1 MSKCRHAG
9 SGCNYPE
16 GVCLGVCMSGYAPV
30 RFSNSAPIAPKPN
43 HTVRRVATVLSF
55 MCVGAVAAIYMHD
68 YTLTLERENDALRAL
83 NMQLLRDQITGLECQ
98 PRGEDSKVI
107 MQRIKGRLS
116 CETHTI
122 RKGI

>member
-1 MSKCRHAG
+1 MSKCQHAG

-16 GVCLGVCMSGYAPV
+16 GECAGICIASGPMNLTPRAP
-30 RFSNSAPIAPKPN
+30 APRPS
-43 HTVRRVATVLSF
+43 HTLRRVATVLF
-55 MCVGAVAAIYMHD
+55 FVAIGMCLTVLHHD
-68 YTLTLERENDALRAL
+68 YTLTLQRENDALRAL

-98 PRGEDSKVI
+98 PRSEESKVI
-107 MQRIKGRLS
+107 LQRINGRLS

>member
-1 MSKCRHAG
+1 MSRCQHAD

-16 GVCLGVCMSGYAPV
+16 SECAGLCVAMAPAMYV
-30 RFSNSAPIAPKPN
+30 DFPEPPPKPS
-43 HTVRRVATVLSF
+43 HTLRRVATVLGF
-55 MCVGAVAAIYMHD
+55 MAVGICLAVLHHD
-68 YTLTLERENDALRAL
+68 YTLTLQRENDALRSL

-98 PRGEDSKVI
+98 PRSEDSKVI